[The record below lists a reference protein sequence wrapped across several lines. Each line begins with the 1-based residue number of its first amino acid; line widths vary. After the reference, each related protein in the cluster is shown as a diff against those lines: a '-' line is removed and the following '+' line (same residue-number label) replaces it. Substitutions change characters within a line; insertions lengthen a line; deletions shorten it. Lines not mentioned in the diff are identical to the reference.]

1 MVMAAEPSL
10 RDRTILMLWT
20 TEARLETAPQP
31 PSQLKLISTF
41 YLVQLSLRGLPQIGV
56 HCPPKGLDQRLGI
69 HHENSVYGSDFNIS
83 EVYQFP
89 VTAHMDAQLSGY
101 PARKEAV
108 NEVPG

>member
-1 MVMAAEPSL
+1 M

-20 TEARLETAPQP
+20 AEARSQTAPQP
-31 PSQLKLISTF
+31 PSQLTAYLNF

-56 HCPPKGLDQRLGI
+56 HRPPKGLDQTLGI
-69 HHENSVYGSDFNIS
+69 HCENSVYGSDFNIS

-89 VTAHMDAQLSGY
+89 VTAHMDARLSGY

>member
-1 MVMAAEPSL
+1 
-10 RDRTILMLWT
+10 MLWT
-20 TEARLETAPQP
+20 AEAWSETAPQP
-31 PSQLKLISTF
+31 PSQLTANLNF

-56 HCPPKGLDQRLGI
+56 HRAPKGLDQRLRI
-69 HHENSVYGSDFNIS
+69 HDENSVYGSDFNIS

-89 VTAHMDAQLSGY
+89 VTAHMDARLSGY